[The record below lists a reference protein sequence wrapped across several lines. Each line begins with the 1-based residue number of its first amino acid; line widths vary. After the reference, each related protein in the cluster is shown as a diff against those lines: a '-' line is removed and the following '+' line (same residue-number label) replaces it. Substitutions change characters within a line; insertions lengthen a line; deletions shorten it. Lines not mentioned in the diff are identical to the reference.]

1 MSYTEIGKQTGLST
15 SAAQQRVRRLEQRG
29 VLQGYTARINHD
41 ALGRS
46 LSAFVEITPLDP
58 SQPDDIPERI
68 GAELPEVISCYSI
81 AGVANYMLRVQVG
94 TPQELEET
102 LFRIRNV
109 GGVSTRTT
117 IILSVP
123 FEDRPIE

>member
-29 VLQGYTARINHD
+29 VIQGYTARINHES
-41 ALGRS
+41 LGRS

-58 SQPDDIPERI
+58 SQPDDIPDRI
-68 GAELPEVISCYSI
+68 AELPEVLSCYSI
-81 AGVANYMLRVQVG
+81 AGVANYLLRVQVE
-94 TPQELEET
+94 TPLALEES

>member
-29 VLQGYTARINHD
+29 VIQGYTARINHES
-41 ALGRS
+41 LGRS

-58 SQPDDIPERI
+58 SQPDDIPDRI
-68 GAELPEVISCYSI
+68 SELPEVLSCYSI
-81 AGVANYMLRVQVG
+81 AGVANYLLRVQVE
-94 TPQELEET
+94 TPLALEES